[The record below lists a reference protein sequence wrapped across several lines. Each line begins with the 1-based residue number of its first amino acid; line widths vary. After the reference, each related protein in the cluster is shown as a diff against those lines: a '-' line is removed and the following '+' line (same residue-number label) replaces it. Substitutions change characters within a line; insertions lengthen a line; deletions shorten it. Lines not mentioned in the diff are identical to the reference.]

1 MRCILE
7 GDLTP
12 CLPVAALTFRWGW
25 WVKNEDEGLA
35 DVCLTLPTA
44 ATERRRSSEVNLF
57 VLLIFLRQE
66 PLSVPFFLKW
76 PNFVRGF

>member
-1 MRCILE
+1 VNIVLFISVAGGMRCILE

-12 CLPVAALTFRWGW
+12 RLPVAALTFRWGW

-44 ATERRRSSEVNLF
+44 ATERRR
-57 VLLIFLRQE
+57 
-66 PLSVPFFLKW
+66 
-76 PNFVRGF
+76 